1 MSLCLSNTAWWLTA
15 PGRPGP
21 TSALRNLASQSVHFP
36 HLKTGND
43 DIKALFV
50 DERGGMHNKLNT
62 KPVLEQMLNEGDL

>member
-1 MSLCLSNTAWWLTA
+1 MSLCLSNTVWWLIA

-21 TSALRNLASQSVHFP
+21 TSALCNLASQSVPFP

-50 DERGGMHNKLNT
+50 GERDGIHNKLNT
-62 KPVLEQMLNEGDL
+62 EPVLEQMLNEGDL